1 MFLKAEILKKLM
13 KEAYKKSGLAVA
25 NTGERIYIAGSYW
38 EMDILKKF
46 LPKTILAQI
55 IELAGELPEE
65 GTRFL
70 ATKDGNQM
78 EIGKREEVV
87 VDGDAV
93 QLTVTNL
100 IILSEYGVAQRVLQ
114 NPFGKIVLI
123 NNIAICMVSGQVI
136 EKEKGEC
143 EPIGPLYAFQKGVF
157 WANNWVRF
165 RYVERTVDNEDAELI
180 SNLEGLKL
188 WKD

>member
-38 EMDILKKF
+38 EMDILKER

-55 IELAGELPEE
+55 IELAGELPDV

-70 ATKDGNQM
+70 STKDGNQM

-87 VDGDAV
+87 VDGDAME
-93 QLTVTNL
+93 LKVTRM
-100 IILSEYGVAQRVLQ
+100 IFLSENRVLQRILQ
-114 NPFGKIVLI
+114 NPFGKNILI
-123 NNIAICMVSGQVI
+123 NNLAIAMVSNAVT
-136 EKEKGEC
+136 EEEKGEC
-143 EPIGPLYAFQKGVF
+143 EPVGPLYAFQKGIF
-157 WANNWVRF
+157 WANNWMRF
-165 RYVERTVDNEDAELI
+165 RYAERTVDNEDAELI

-188 WKD
+188 WKN